1 MLVVLRVK
9 LSHVTLDIFMC
20 LLFSASNSHTYV
32 TLDHIIFSARQC
44 HEVAGPSADI
54 PSLYTLSVVS
64 LAGLGHALD
73 LSP

>member
-1 MLVVLRVK
+1 MVELGPDENSFYVLVVLRFK
-9 LSHVTLDIFMC
+9 FSH
-20 LLFSASNSHTYV
+20 V
-32 TLDHIIFSARQC
+32 TLDHIIFSARQFY
-44 HEVAGPSADI
+44 EVAGPSADI